1 MSGDHLNNSC
11 TRRHVLINIA
21 QDKKDDEKAGV
32 KSMAVHL
39 GKAIRPVLTLFDA
52 TFFVCLLW
60 AGYLNDQRAPFY
72 TMSVLAP
79 FLLCLWHIWSFDQ
92 NDPRDCWKKF
102 TVRLVA
108 IAMYLNLD
116 YVEI

>member
-1 MSGDHLNNSC
+1 
-11 TRRHVLINIA
+11 VLINIA